1 MQQKQFESLLDAVC
15 TQLTRE
21 SLTHVFDSAKAF
33 ETRVRE
39 VMQTNLPDPSVTI
52 DFDPHSQAFPD
63 IAVGEY
69 GIEVKFSLSDTWRSV
84 ANSVLER
91 NRIESIKTIYIVFG
105 KMGGVPEVKWGEYE
119 KSVIHVRTSHVP
131 RFEVELNSKKS
142 LFQQMGIS
150 YDDFRQLPMVEK
162 MTHIRS
168 YARSRL
174 EKGQRLW
181 WMGDEASHSEHSV
194 PIAARL
200 YTELP
205 LAEKLRL
212 RAEAVLLCPQVVKP
226 GGAKNKYDDVALYLL
241 TYHGVLAHQTRDLFS
256 AGSVSNPT
264 NDKKG
269 GRYVPRALSL
279 LEPHM
284 LEAAKHMDT
293 QLFQEYWEYPAK
305 PEERITMWLTKADA
319 FAKGWIP
326 SKSLFM
332 ATPTASPTIFQP

>member
-1 MQQKQFESLLDAVC
+1 MQREKFESLLNAVC

-21 SLTHVFDSAKAF
+21 SLLNVFDSAKAF

-39 VMQTNLPDPSVTI
+39 VVQDNIPDPSVII
-52 DFDPHSQAFPD
+52 DFDPHPQAFPD

-105 KMGGVPEVKWGEYE
+105 KMGGTPAVKWGEYE

-131 RFEVELNSKKS
+131 RFEVELDSKKS

-150 YDDFRQLPMVEK
+150 YDDFRQLPMAEK
-162 MTHIRS
+162 MTHIRA

-174 EKGQRLW
+174 EKGERLW
-181 WMGDEASHSEHSV
+181 WMGDEPQNSDYSLSM
-194 PIAARL
+194 AARL

-205 LAEKLRL
+205 ENEKLRL
-212 RAEAVLLCPQVVKP
+212 RAEAVLLCPQIVKP
-226 GGAKNKYDDVALYLL
+226 SGAKNKYDDVALYLL

-256 AGSVSNPT
+256 AGSVGNPK
-264 NDKKG
+264 NDDKG
-269 GRYVPRALSL
+269 GRYIERALVL

-284 LEAAKHMDT
+284 LDAAQRMDT
-293 QLFQEYWEYPAK
+293 KLFEEYWNIPAR
-305 PEERITMWLTKADA
+305 PDQRIQIWLEKADEY
-319 FAKGWIP
+319 AKGWRP
-326 SKSLFM
+326 SASLFLNK
-332 ATPTASPTIFQP
+332 PDK